1 MSAAALRQPHR
12 QPQHRVC
19 RHKPQCP
26 AATAGNA
33 NAARVV
39 DARPEEGWYLLCN
52 GIVHR
57 VDAVADDR
65 ANDWTTD
72 WADDRGGDQGG
83 DRTGDRTGSARR
95 VRPGDAG

>member
-12 QPQHRVC
+12 QPQHRAC

-52 GIVHR
+52 GIVRR
-57 VDAVADDR
+57 VDGVADDWANDR
-65 ANDWTTD
+65 ANDR
-72 WADDRGGDQGG
+72 ADDWVDDRGG
-83 DRTGDRTGSARR
+83 DRTGDRTGPARR